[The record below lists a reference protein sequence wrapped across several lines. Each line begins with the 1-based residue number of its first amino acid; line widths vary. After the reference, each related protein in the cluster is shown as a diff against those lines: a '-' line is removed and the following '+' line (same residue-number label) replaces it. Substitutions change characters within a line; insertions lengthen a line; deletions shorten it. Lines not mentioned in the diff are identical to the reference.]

1 MNLLT
6 YLREV
11 RAELV
16 HVNWPTRAEVYHL
29 TVIVL
34 GASLFVGLYIGGLDY
49 TFTSLLGIFL
59 K

>member
-16 HVNWPTRAEVYHL
+16 HVNWPTRAEV
-29 TVIVL
+29 
-34 GASLFVGLYIGGLDY
+34 
-49 TFTSLLGIFL
+49 
-59 K
+59 